1 VRRLTAARSEL
12 RARVRLGGDAAEM
25 RFVFK
30 TGYAQDLALFR
41 DAGERRWY
49 ALLLAALLLAP
60 WALSPYFVSQLTFI
74 LIYSIVALGVMLLAG
89 YTGLLSLGHAAFLAV
104 GAYTEAV
111 LAAKGWPFPASIL
124 VAALLAAVVG
134 VIVGLPALRVKGV
147 YLAIATIAFNII
159 VEEVLAR
166 WESVTGGNSGLT
178 VGPLS
183 MFGWKANDERE
194 MYYVALVITVLVT
207 LAMVNILRSPTG
219 RAFVAIRDSEI
230 SAASMGI
237 HLARYKTTSFALS
250 AAITGIAGALY
261 AHQLR
266 ILTPDQFTILQ
277 SIEMTMMVVIGGLG
291 SIHGAFFGGIF
302 LIALPQ
308 LINFAKD
315 WLPPAIGQATG
326 LQPALF
332 GLVLIAFIL
341 FEPLGLYGRW
351 VKLRTYFQLFPFY
364 RKGMFRR
371 QRAFQ
376 KSERLR

>member
-1 VRRLTAARSEL
+1 
-12 RARVRLGGDAAEM
+12 M

-30 TGYAQDLALFR
+30 TSYAQDLTLFRHQGERFWYGALF
-41 DAGERRWY
+41 
-49 ALLLAALLLAP
+49 AALLLAP
-60 WALSPYFVSQLTFI
+60 WVLSPYFVSQLTFI
-74 LIYSIVALGVMLLAG
+74 FIYSIVALGVMLLTG

-111 LAAKGWPFPASIL
+111 LWAKGWPFPASMV
-124 VAALLAAVVG
+124 VAAAVAAVVG
-134 VIVGLPALRVKGV
+134 VVVGLPALRVKGI
-147 YLAIATIAFNII
+147 YLAIATMAFNFI

-166 WESVTGGNSGLT
+166 WESMTGGNGGLL
-178 VGPLS
+178 VGPLA

-194 MYYVALVITVLVT
+194 IYYVALAITAVVT
-207 LAMVNILRSPTG
+207 LAMINVLRAPTG
-219 RAFVAIRDSEI
+219 RALVAIRESEI

-250 AAITGIAGALY
+250 AAMTGIAGALY

-291 SIHGAFFGGIF
+291 SIHGAFFGAIF

-308 LINFAKD
+308 LINLLKD

-351 VKLRTYFQLFPFY
+351 VKLRTYFRLFPFY
-364 RKGMFRR
+364 RRGMFRR